1 MWGILWK
8 ASKYWLCRIF
18 RWQYALLF
26 KYRKYNRQ
34 STRSV
39 RKNVLLLFGKSLC
52 NKCKKCNLLTSSKTP
67 VEKHI
72 SNTEILNEENVE
84 LFGVNLECKLNIDF
98 QVNTLIRKACK
109 KYRVLAR
116 VCNYMNQKK
125 QTYSQECFHN
135 ISVFLLPFR
144 LDV

>member
-1 MWGILWK
+1 MWGISWK
-8 ASKYWLCRIF
+8 ASKYRLCRIY
-18 RWQYALLF
+18 RWEYSLLL
-26 KYRKYNRQ
+26 KYRKYKRQ
-34 STRSV
+34 STRSI
-39 RKNVLLLFGKSLC
+39 RKNVLLVFNKSLG

-72 SNTEILNEENVE
+72 SNTDILNEEKVE

-98 QVNTLIRKACK
+98 QVNRLIRKALK

-116 VCNYMNQKK
+116 VCNYMNKKK